1 MARFTEELR
10 SAADPIFQAIFDHP
24 FVRGIAEGTLQK
36 EQLMHYVKQD
46 FEYLNAYIRIYG
58 IAISRCTDRSVMALF
73 NEQISFILNSE
84 THPHQNFCEVAGVTY
99 EQLQGYSLA
108 PSADHYVRHMLN
120 AAHEGA
126 LEDIVAAMLP
136 CPWTY
141 VEIGRKL
148 LDEINPEA
156 SHPFYDWMHFYGDRE
171 FGITEQLR
179 HVLDDS
185 AQTLT
190 PARKQ
195 RLMEHFLKSCQLE
208 YMFWDMAYRLEDWP
222 VDLPQAAE
230 VGA

>member
-10 SAADPIFQAIFDHP
+10 SAADPIFQAILDHP
-24 FVRGIAEGTLQK
+24 FVRGIAEGTLRK

-58 IAISRCTDRSVMALF
+58 IAISRCADRSVMALF

-99 EQLQGYSLA
+99 EQLQGYPLA

-120 AAHEGA
+120 AAYEGA

-148 LDEINPEA
+148 LEEINPEP

-222 VDLPQAAE
+222 VDLPQAEE